1 MKIVKSNSKR
11 LIKILTAGFVGV
23 GVLLFAV
30 ALRDHKPVLNSAEA
44 PERGQSGK
52 GSVRGIYTNAAVR

>member
-1 MKIVKSNSKR
+1 MV
-11 LIKILTAGFVGV
+11 LIAGCVGI

-30 ALRDHKPVLNSAEA
+30 AQR
-44 PERGQSGK
+44 GK